1 MIFFIILIPLILF
14 IVWFTTRYTICER
27 WYCRHKRKEHKFN
40 FYKLTWEWGIGE
52 CKTYDCQCPEF
63 LE

>member
-1 MIFFIILIPLILF
+1 MITLLILIVAILIL
-14 IVWFTTRYTICER
+14 VLLMTRNDVCDR

-40 FYKLTWEWGIGE
+40 FYKLTWEWGLGK
-52 CKTYDCQCPEF
+52 CKIYDCNCPEF